1 MQQSTLNQRFL
12 ALLEQHLGDDP
23 TASMMLTMFG
33 GNLLSIPEQEFRA
46 QMEKYLSMLQELL
59 K

>member
-1 MQQSTLNQRFL
+1 MTLNERFL

-23 TASMMLTMFG
+23 TASMMLTVFG
-33 GNLLSIPEQEFRA
+33 GNLLSIPEQEFRK
-46 QMEKYLSMLQELL
+46 QMEKYLNLLQELL